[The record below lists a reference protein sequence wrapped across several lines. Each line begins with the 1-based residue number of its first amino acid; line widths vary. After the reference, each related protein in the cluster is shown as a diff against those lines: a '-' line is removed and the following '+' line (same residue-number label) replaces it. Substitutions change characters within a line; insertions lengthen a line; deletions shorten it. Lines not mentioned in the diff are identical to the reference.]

1 MKRTISGMTHDP
13 QPFWIHDPTILLDRH
28 YITSV
33 FPQRD
38 DSLAGKLNAITRLVI
53 FLMIIGY
60 IYTQSL
66 KLILTSVVTILAI
79 VILYYSRDEKT
90 VKEPMTMMEP
100 KVDKIQLLKNMMR
113 DEFQMPDMK
122 NPLMN
127 VMFEDYVQRPNRASA
142 APAYHPVVEQEIND
156 KAKENINEKI
166 FRDLGDELAFDQSMR
181 NFYAMPNTQIPN
193 DQEAFAQF
201 CFGGKPSCRGG
212 DFWQCEKQAPR
223 HTLR

>member
-1 MKRTISGMTHDP
+1 MKRIISGMTHDP
-13 QPFWIHDPTILLDRH
+13 QPFWIHDPTILLDKN
-28 YITSV
+28 YITSI

-38 DSLAGKLNAITRLVI
+38 DSLAGKLNAMTRLI
-53 FLMIIGY
+53 ILLMIVGY

-79 VILYYSRDEKT
+79 VVLYYSRDEK
-90 VKEPMTMMEP
+90 VKEGMVIMEP
-100 KVDKIQLLKNMMR
+100 KVDKIQELKRMMR
-113 DEFQMPDMK
+113 DEFQMPEVK

-127 VMFEDYVQRPNRASA
+127 VMFEDYIQRPNRASA

-156 KAKENINEKI
+156 NARENVNEKI
-166 FRDLGDELAFDQSMR
+166 FRDLGDELQFEQSMR

-201 CFGGKPSCRGG
+201 CFGGKASCRGG